1 MTAGSPLQAPG
12 CSRDIVFL
20 SGFLF
25 LAVTLLVLRVDPGP
39 SSVLFP
45 LSTRVCGGPART
57 SPLRPASRE
66 HLSPC
71 LPRPVT
77 PSPPLW
83 SVRSSPGRARWGPG
97 PCGAH
102 RVALAGVL
110 PRAGP
115 TGSRSPGSRPV
126 RGPHM
131 PRCVGFQ
138 ASHLPA
144 SGLLPPSLAVPTS
157 SIGSVPNS
165 APSGKPAQLPGHVPG
180 PGAGFSFR

>member
-83 SVRSSPGRARWGPG
+83 SVRSSPGRARWGPA

-110 PRAGP
+110 ARAGP
-115 TGSRSPGSRPV
+115 THAAVCWFPGLSPPGVWPPAAQPRGSYVFRRFCPKLSPEREACTATGPRARAGRGFFIPVTGKGS
-126 RGPHM
+126 
-131 PRCVGFQ
+131 
-138 ASHLPA
+138 
-144 SGLLPPSLAVPTS
+144 
-157 SIGSVPNS
+157 
-165 APSGKPAQLPGHVPG
+165 
-180 PGAGFSFR
+180 